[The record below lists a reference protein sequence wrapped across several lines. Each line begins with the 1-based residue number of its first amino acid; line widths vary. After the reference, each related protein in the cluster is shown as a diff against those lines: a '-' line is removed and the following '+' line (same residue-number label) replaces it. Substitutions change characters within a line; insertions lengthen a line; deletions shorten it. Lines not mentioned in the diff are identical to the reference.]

1 MKIQNRSPQRSH
13 KCDGIGVERIGPKP
27 FPLTTP
33 SLTFRLWSSEN
44 HIVGVGNGSGWV
56 NQLQCTFP
64 CFVIGLVLLLLLA
77 TPTTQFSLDRK
88 RRSRK
93 RYQNAVFISS
103 SSSTLLITTPT
114 PSLVKTSLK
123 PLPYLAVDHV
133 PENSTTMSTNFLTRL
148 IAKKKNAYL
157 PPVFIS
163 TIDNFYFFSS
173 TKKEK

>member
-1 MKIQNRSPQRSH
+1 MGKPITMHVPML
-13 KCDGIGVERIGPKP
+13 CDW
-27 FPLTTP
+27 F
-33 SLTFRLWSSEN
+33 SSSAFACDSDDP
-44 HIVGVGNGSGWV
+44 VFT
-56 NQLQCTFP
+56 C
-64 CFVIGLVLLLLLA
+64 
-77 TPTTQFSLDRK
+77 K

-148 IAKKKNAYL
+148 IAKKKCI
-157 PPVFIS
+157 PPTSVHQH
-163 TIDNFYFFSS
+163 Y
-173 TKKEK
+173 

>member
-1 MKIQNRSPQRSH
+1 M
-13 KCDGIGVERIGPKP
+13 
-27 FPLTTP
+27 
-33 SLTFRLWSSEN
+33 
-44 HIVGVGNGSGWV
+44 
-56 NQLQCTFP
+56 
-64 CFVIGLVLLLLLA
+64 IGLVLLLLLA

-133 PENSTTMSTNFLTRL
+133 PENSTMSTYFLTRL
-148 IAKKKNAYL
+148 IAKKKMHTSHQCSSAL
-157 PPVFIS
+157 LITF
-163 TIDNFYFFSS
+163 TFSPAL
-173 TKKEK
+173 KKKNKALI

>member
-1 MKIQNRSPQRSH
+1 M
-13 KCDGIGVERIGPKP
+13 
-27 FPLTTP
+27 
-33 SLTFRLWSSEN
+33 
-44 HIVGVGNGSGWV
+44 
-56 NQLQCTFP
+56 
-64 CFVIGLVLLLLLA
+64 IGLVLLLLLA

-114 PSLVKTSLK
+114 PLLVKTSLK

-148 IAKKKNAYL
+148 IAKKKMHTSHQCSSAL
-157 PPVFIS
+157 LITF
-163 TIDNFYFFSS
+163 TFSPAL
-173 TKKEK
+173 KKKNKALI